1 MGKLIITAIFSLALF
16 IQPARLACEI
26 TINEAESVATNFL
39 STKTKLDGI
48 GSYQSFSID
57 DLTIIHIFN
66 FIPEGFV
73 LTSADKRFPPI
84 LAWSSE
90 GEFSPENIPE
100 SCSDW
105 LKWYEQQIIIGL
117 KNSNL
122 LEGEH
127 RDWEKILADDFENK
141 TITIQPLLTAKWD
154 QGKFYNAMCPQEA
167 NGIDG
172 HTPVGCVA
180 TAMAQVIYYY
190 RFPMHGSGLHSYV
203 PSYNNGAYGVQV
215 ADFGNTFYR
224 WDEMVDQCFTYNGA
238 VAELSYHCAVSVN
251 MNFTPTSSG
260 ASTST
265 VATALQNYFNY
276 APSAQIALRS
286 SAGNYE
292 NWRQM
297 LVSNLDN
304 NQPVIYFSS
313 SGALGHA
320 YVCDGYSDSVH
331 FHFNWGWSGNHN
343 GYYYINELIPGGI
356 NLTPAQGGVFNIYP
370 DTTAF
375 TYPQFCQENQIQTG
389 INGSLTDGS
398 GPLNYLSD
406 ANCSWLIK
414 PGDPTITTIRLDF
427 SLFDLHDEADFLQV
441 FDGESNASPLIGSFT
456 GTTLP
461 PVITSAQPML
471 FLQLETGSTETGKG
485 FHANYHSYALPFCR
499 DLEIIT
505 SPTGYLDDGSDFFDY
520 GNNMD
525 CGWLFA
531 PEISVYDSIEK
542 MNIQFTKF
550 SLLAGD
556 TLYVHDGPDALSPIM
571 AALSGNTL
579 PQQLTSTGQHFYLN
593 FKTNETDSA
602 SGWKIRY
609 SGVPPVYCTDTT
621 VLTESFG
628 IIEDGSGG
636 DKHYNAN
643 TFCHWKIHVPEAEFV
658 TIEFTKVD
666 MELNYDYVL
675 IRDLNK
681 PYAAPVRITG
691 NNIPPPFT
699 ISSNRVLITFFSDH
713 LKNHFGWE
721 LNYYSSGES
730 VAEIDKSLFTLFPNP
745 VNDFLIIRND
755 CGKSTRFNYSMFDLL
770 GNEMRSGRSEKPEAV
785 VDTGLLPSGIYLI
798 EIKSNDHIFLHK
810 IVKL

>member
-16 IQPARLACEI
+16 IQPAQLACEI
-26 TINEAESVATNFL
+26 SRNEAELVATIFL
-39 STKTKLDGI
+39 SKKTKFDGI
-48 GSYQSFSID
+48 DSYKSISID

-90 GEFSPENIPE
+90 GEFSPDDIPE
-100 SCSDW
+100 SCSLW
-105 LKWYEQQIIIGL
+105 LKWYKQQISDGL
-117 KNSNL
+117 KNPNL
-122 LEGEH
+122 LIGKH
-127 RDWEKILADDFENK
+127 WDWEIILADDFENK
-141 TITIQPLLTAKWD
+141 TTTVQPLLTAKWD
-154 QGKFYNAMCPQEA
+154 QGKFYNAMCPQES
-167 NGIDG
+167 NGTDG

-180 TAMAQVIYYY
+180 TAMAQLLYYY
-190 RFPMHGSGLHSYV
+190 RFPMYGNGLHSYI
-203 PSYNNGAYGVQV
+203 PPYNNGVYGVQV

-224 WDEMVDQCFTYNGA
+224 WDEMVDQCFTYNDA

-251 MNFTPTSSG
+251 MNFNPTSSG
-260 ASTST
+260 ASTSN
-265 VATALQNYFNY
+265 VGTALINYFNY

-313 SGALGHA
+313 SGVIGHA
-320 YVCDGYSDSVH
+320 YVCDGYSDSVY

-356 NLTPAQGGVFNIYP
+356 DLTPGQGGVFNIYP

-375 TYPQFCQENQIQTG
+375 TYPQFCQENQNQTS

-398 GPLNYLSD
+398 GPLNYLPET
-406 ANCSWLIK
+406 NCSWLIK
-414 PGDPTITTIRLDF
+414 PYDPSITTIRLDF
-427 SLFDLHDEADFLQV
+427 SLLDLHEGADFLQV
-441 FDGESNASPLIGSFT
+441 FDGESNAEPLIGSFT

-461 PVITSAQPML
+461 PVITSSQPML
-471 FLQLETGSTETGKG
+471 FLQLETGSAETGKG
-485 FHANYHSYALPFCR
+485 FHANYHSYALPFCQGM
-499 DLEIIT
+499 EIIT

-531 PEISVYDSIEK
+531 PEVPVYDSIET

-550 SLLAGD
+550 SLLLGD

-571 AALSGNTL
+571 AALSGNSL
-579 PQQLTSTGQHFYLN
+579 PQQLTSTGQHFFLN
-593 FKTNETDSA
+593 FRTNETDST
-602 SGWKIRY
+602 SGWEIKY
-609 SGVPPVYCTDTT
+609 CGAPPVYCTDTA

-628 IIEDGSGG
+628 IIEDGSG

-643 TFCHWKIHVPEAEFV
+643 TFCHWKIQVPEAEFV

-681 PYAAPVRITG
+681 PYSAPVRITG
-691 NNIPPPFT
+691 NTIPPPFT

-713 LKNHFGWE
+713 LKNQSGWE
-721 LNYYSSGES
+721 LQYHASAES
-730 VAEIDKSLFTLFPNP
+730 IDSRFLHHFTVYPNP
-745 VNDFLIIRND
+745 VTDVLIIRRKNNEMKD
-755 CGKSTRFNYSMFDLL
+755 FTCTIFDLQGKEL
-770 GNEMRSGRSEKPEAV
+770 FTNQQAFSELALNLKNFQKGV
-785 VDTGLLPSGIYLI
+785 YLL
-798 EIKSNDHIFLHK
+798 EINVGQQIIHYK
-810 IVKL
+810 IIKL